1 MKKTTKNIIRDG
13 QTRRGRI
20 DEEPGLHEG
29 LAFEYRPSL
38 PEEVEQIESAAQK
51 EKPKDG
57 VRLIA
62 AYMAER
68 LVEWSESDGDPSFEN
83 VRRLPFDLFNKLYKV
98 LVGMRATDPIEEPTK
113 DEEDEEIAALRAQA
127 EGKDPG
133 REAAET
139 SEGN

>member
-1 MKKTTKNIIRDG
+1 MKRTTKNIIRDG

-29 LAFEYRPSL
+29 LSFQYRPSL
-38 PEEVEQIESAAQK
+38 PEEVEQIEAAAQK

-62 AYMAER
+62 AFCADR
-68 LVEWSESDGDPSFEN
+68 LVDWSEADGDPNFEN

-98 LVGMRATDPIEEPTK
+98 LVGMRATDPIEDPTK
-113 DEEDEEIAALRAQA
+113 EEEDEEIAALRAQS
-127 EGKDPG
+127 EGKSPG
-133 REAAET
+133 REATEK